1 MKFLIT
7 GSSGFLGSNVIA
19 ELGENNR
26 ICTLGRNS
34 SNDIVCELT
43 DEIPDLSKIS
53 RENFDVLLHI
63 AGKAHSIPKT
73 DAEKEEFYNV
83 NVRGTK
89 HLLEALDKYSIGVNT
104 FVFISSV
111 AVYGKEEGLLIG
123 EDFPLNGESPY
134 ALSKIE
140 AERIV
145 NEWSEKSKSNA
156 VILRLPLIYGENA
169 PGNLGAMEKAI
180 KKGYYFR
187 LGTGSAKRSI
197 VDVQKLV
204 RFFPSLLGKNGVYN
218 ITENTHPS
226 YAEIDELLAKKYNK
240 RIRKISPTMARILAK
255 IGDKIPKFPL
265 NTYRL
270 SKLEQSLTF
279 SNEKAKKDLGWI

>member
-1 MKFLIT
+1 LKFLIT

-19 ELGENNR
+19 ELAHNNQLF
-26 ICTLGRNS
+26 TLGRSSS
-34 SNDIVCELT
+34 SNIICEFT
-43 DEIPDLSKIS
+43 EGIPDLSKIED
-53 RENFDVLLHI
+53 ENFDFLLHI

-73 DAEKEEFYNV
+73 EAEKEEFYNV

-111 AVYGKEEGLLIG
+111 AVYGKEEGLLIS

-145 NEWSEKSKSNA
+145 NEWSEKSKVNV

-180 KKGYYFR
+180 RKGYYFR

-197 VDVQKLV
+197 VDVKKLAQ
-204 RFFPSLLGKNGVYN
+204 FFPTLLGKNGVYN
-218 ITENTHPS
+218 ISENTHPS

-240 RIRKISPTMARILAK
+240 RIRKISPALARIFAK
-255 IGDKIPKFPL
+255 IGDMIPKFPL

-279 SNEKAKKDLGWI
+279 SNEKARKDLGWI